1 MGKMTLVVRKYRLE
15 IIYLFVLLMMIISNQ
30 SSTDTALIVKGVLI
44 IGLWIMPYFLNL
56 SFKIINTIILAIST
70 NFVSATFFMNT
81 KNSVGSLSVIIAI
94 MLFTA
99 MVVNIFLVIKEMYQL
114 KVSKGKRH
122 NGFKL
127 LYVVLAFLLLIG
139 TVVFSYSHIYEN
151 ILSNNPSAFVISN
164 DASFSAIYFSSTTY
178 FTVGYGDIT
187 PVSALARGV
196 SVSQMVFGY
205 IITCLILPTTL
216 VAFQKLFEG
225 KFAISN
231 ISK

>member
-1 MGKMTLVVRKYRLE
+1 MRLFLQKYRLE
-15 IIYLFVLLMMIISNQ
+15 AIYLFVLLLMIISNQ
-30 SSTDTALIVKGVLI
+30 SSTRLALIIKGVLI
-44 IGLWIMPYFLNL
+44 VGLWIMPYFLNL
-56 SFKIINTIILAIST
+56 SFKIINTVILAIST
-70 NFVSATFFMNT
+70 NFVSATFFMNS

-94 MLFTA
+94 MLFAA

-114 KVSKGKRH
+114 RVTKGEKR

-127 LYVVLAFLLLIG
+127 LYVVLAFMLLIG
-139 TVVFSYSHIYEN
+139 TVVLSYSHIYEN
-151 ILSNNPSAFVISN
+151 ILSNDPSAFLISN
-164 DASFSAIYFSSTTY
+164 DITFSAIYFSCTTY

-196 SVSQMVFGY
+196 SISQMVFGY

-225 KFAISN
+225 KFAV
-231 ISK
+231 SK

>member
-1 MGKMTLVVRKYRLE
+1 MNRLIIFVKKYRLE
-15 IIYLFVLLMMIISNQ
+15 ALYLCVLLMMIISNQ
-30 SSTDTALIVKGVLI
+30 SSDRLALVIKGVLI

-56 SFKIINTIILAIST
+56 GFKIINTVILAIST
-70 NFVSATFFMNT
+70 NFVSATFFMNS
-81 KNSVGSLSVIIAI
+81 KNSVGSLSVIIAL

-114 KVSKGKRH
+114 RVTKGEKR

-127 LYVVLAFLLLIG
+127 LYVVLAFMLLIG

-151 ILSNNPSAFVISN
+151 ILTNNPSAFSYN
-164 DASFSAIYFSSTTY
+164 NETSFSGIYFSSTTY
-178 FTVGYGDIT
+178 FTVGYGDII

-196 SVSQMVFGY
+196 SISQMVFGY

-225 KFAISN
+225 KFTS
-231 ISK
+231 SK

>member
-1 MGKMTLVVRKYRLE
+1 MRLFLQKYRLE
-15 IIYLFVLLMMIISNQ
+15 AIYLFVLLLMIISNQ
-30 SSTDTALIVKGVLI
+30 SSTRLALIIKGVLI
-44 IGLWIMPYFLNL
+44 VGLWIMPYFLNL
-56 SFKIINTIILAIST
+56 SFKIINTVILAIST
-70 NFVSATFFMNT
+70 NFVSATFFMNS

-94 MLFTA
+94 MLFAA

-114 KVSKGKRH
+114 RVTKGEKR

-127 LYVVLAFLLLIG
+127 LYVVLAFMLLIG
-139 TVVFSYSHIYEN
+139 TVVLSYSHIYEN
-151 ILSNNPSAFVISN
+151 ILSHDPSAFLISN
-164 DASFSAIYFSSTTY
+164 DITFSAIYFSCTTY

-196 SVSQMVFGY
+196 SISQMVFGY

-225 KFAISN
+225 KFAV
-231 ISK
+231 SK